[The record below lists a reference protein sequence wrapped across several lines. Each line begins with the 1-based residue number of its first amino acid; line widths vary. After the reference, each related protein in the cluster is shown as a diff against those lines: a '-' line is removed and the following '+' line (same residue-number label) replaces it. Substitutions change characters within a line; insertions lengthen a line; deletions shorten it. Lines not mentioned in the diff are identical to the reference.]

1 MTTVSGGRATN
12 TVHLSV
18 AVTDTAVIIRT
29 LYGGR
34 AANIYSTPLTDTTV
48 TTVCGGRATNTVH
61 LSLKQQ

>member
-12 TVHLSV
+12 TVHLTV

-34 AANIYSTPLTDTTV
+34 AANIYSY
-48 TTVCGGRATNTVH
+48 
-61 LSLKQQ
+61 LSLTQQLQQYVGEEQLIQYTSH